1 MNPAL
6 RGSAAH
12 VFVDSLS
19 APKLEPADDHHLRRV
34 LRIRPSDL
42 VTVSDGAGVW
52 VTARLEADGLQLDSD
67 AVSEPRPARSVVLSA
82 IPKGERV
89 EWMVQKLTELGVT
102 AIGFVDCARSVVR
115 WDPER
120 ATRQLVRLRRIAREA
135 AMQSRRV
142 WLPEVDHVGSFV
154 DAAKRA
160 CAALAD
166 PDGARRIDA
175 DVDTIVI
182 GPEGGF
188 TPDELAIV
196 AKRVALSANV
206 LRIETAAVAA
216 AAMLTL
222 RNELD

>member
-42 VTVSDGAGVW
+42 VTVSDGAGAW

-120 ATRQLVRLRRIAREA
+120 ATRQLVRVRRIAREA

-154 DAAKRA
+154 DATKRA

-216 AAMLTL
+216 AVMLTL